1 MLDDSAH
8 DHDATVRQLEP
19 GSASVSIAGD
29 KPVVIVQLGPP
40 SFTPEEVA
48 AAEEKQVKRAGPLV
62 VRIRERA
69 EESWQLVR
77 AELAQRSGGEASART
92 TVLAHYALMAN
103 RALELQALLAEATAG
118 SDGKDPDKAF
128 RSLAGLSVVA
138 ADLLNKAYA
147 AATEEGK
154 AKAAK
159 LAPVDQLMSTL
170 GVTATGHETSGAAA
184 SGLVPPVGAGDP
196 GGGGESSG
204 LASPS
209 HGGGGS
215 TSRVHASKTA
225 PLSQKKPRKGDS
237 T

>member
-1 MLDDSAH
+1 MRQTAPGHAVVGIEGDAPVML
-8 DHDATVRQLEP
+8 VN
-19 GSASVSIAGD
+19 
-29 KPVVIVQLGPP
+29 VQVP

-48 AAEEKQVKRAGPLV
+48 AAEEQQVKRAGPLV
-62 VRIRERA
+62 IRIRERA

-77 AELAQRSGGEASART
+77 AELAARSGGEASART

-118 SDGKDPDKAF
+118 SEGKDPDKAF

-147 AATEEGK
+147 AATEEGR

-159 LAPVDQLMSTL
+159 LEPVDALMATL
-170 GVTATGHETSGAAA
+170 GVTGAEAK
-184 SGLVPPVGAGDP
+184 SDPMSPFDPPSTLAQGA
-196 GGGGESSG
+196 
-204 LASPS
+204 
-209 HGGGGS
+209 
-215 TSRVHASKTA
+215 HASKPA
-225 PLSQKKPRKGDS
+225 ASPPASSQKKPRKGSS